1 MAGQDRPRAELVSL
15 QVSLHGILRCRRR
28 STDRQMGDVC
38 GGGLYLL
45 DVLLRAHTCDG
56 HLLSALMPESLYVC
70 VHGAGHTRQ
79 NATPLHQGGSM

>member
-1 MAGQDRPRAELVSL
+1 MQEEEHGQAD
-15 QVSLHGILRCRRR
+15 GRCVR
-28 STDRQMGDVC
+28 
-38 GGGLYLL
+38 GGLYLL

-70 VHGAGHTRQ
+70 VHGVGHTRQ